1 MEHANKKVA
10 PKYECKKCPYITSK
24 KSSWQKHIET
34 KKHKKQLLLSENVA
48 QNNICRHCNKS
59 FSHTSSAIRH
69 QKQCLEKLKNN
80 KQKQTKSILKPEETI
95 NNDLEDMKK
104 MMKTMMEQQ
113 EETKNQLN
121 KLNES
126 GPRTTNNM
134 TINVYLNQYCKNAM
148 NISDF
153 IEQLQLSMEDLFYT
167 KDNGYVK
174 GISNIFLKNLQDL
187 KPNERPIHCSDK
199 KRLQFY
205 VKDENKWAKDKNN
218 QLDKSIVAIRHKQIQ
233 KIKEWEKEHPNWNTN
248 DAETELYA
256 KMVKEVIGNDESN
269 DIKKEISEKVEIKD
283 IKLTNDVPE
292 QSLPENTK
300 LTSIEI

>member
-1 MEHANKKVA
+1 MEHATKKVA
-10 PKYECKKCPYITSK
+10 VNYECNNCPYITCK
-24 KSSWQKHIET
+24 KSSWQKHIDT
-34 KKHKKQLLLSENVA
+34 KKHKKQLLLCENVTL
-48 QNNICRHCNKS
+48 NNLCRYCNKN
-59 FSHTSSAIRH
+59 FSHNSSAIRH
-69 QKQCLEKLKNN
+69 QKQCFEKLNNN
-80 KQKQTKSILKPEETI
+80 KQKQIKSILKPEETI

-113 EETKNQLN
+113 EETKNKLN
-121 KLNES
+121 KLNEGVS
-126 GPRTTNNM
+126 HTTNNM

-283 IKLTNDVPE
+283 IKLTNDEPE
-292 QSLPENTK
+292 QSLHENTK